1 MQENKNNTVVSVVG
15 SGSWATAMVK
25 LMQENKVEV
34 KWWVKNNERLDFIS
48 SHNFNPNY
56 LSGVHI
62 NTEYVTPSV
71 ELEKDVRNSN
81 IVVLAIPAAFI
92 TDVLKGLPKDVF
104 NNKIIVT
111 AIKGMIP
118 EQNLL
123 VSDYLKNEFN
133 VIDDQLSVVAGP
145 CHAEEIALSRQ
156 SYLTIGGKDHETREK
171 VAKLYRGA
179 YVQVDELGDLEG
191 IEYAAVMKN
200 IIALASGIAN
210 GLNFGDNFQ
219 AVLVSNAMQEIRV
232 FLDHYYPKK
241 RDLFHSA
248 YMGDVLVTAYSQFSR
263 NRTFGS
269 MIGRGYTVKSALLES
284 KMVSE
289 GYYAVKCLFE
299 KFNLSDLNMPI
310 CKAVYQVL
318 YEKISPAVEMQI
330 LKNKLN

>member
-1 MQENKNNTVVSVVG
+1 MQQNKNSTVVSVVG

-25 LMQENKVEV
+25 LMQENKIKV
-34 KWWVKNNERLDFIS
+34 KWWVKNKERQVFIKK
-48 SHNFNPNY
+48 HGFNPNY
-56 LSGVHI
+56 LSGVQI
-62 NTEYVTPSV
+62 NTRYVKPSV
-71 ELEKDVRNSN
+71 NLKKDIIASS
-81 IVVLAIPAAFI
+81 IVVLATPAAFMGE
-92 TDVLKGLPKDVF
+92 VLNGLPKDIF
-104 NNKIIVT
+104 KDKIIVT
-111 AIKGMIP
+111 AIKGMMP
-118 EQNLL
+118 EENLL
-123 VSDYLKNEFN
+123 VSDYMKKEFD
-133 VIDDQLSVVAGP
+133 VEDDQLTVVAGP

-156 SYLTIGGKDHETREK
+156 SYLTIGGSSTENRRA
-171 VAKLYRGA
+171 VALLYRGV
-179 YVQVDELGDLEG
+179 YVRVAELDDLEG

-232 FLDHYYPKK
+232 FLDRFYPKE

-299 KFNLSDLNMPI
+299 KFELNYLEMPI
-310 CKAVYQVL
+310 CKAVYQIL
-318 YEKISPAVEMQI
+318 YEKMSPAMEIQI
-330 LKNKLN
+330 LKDQLD